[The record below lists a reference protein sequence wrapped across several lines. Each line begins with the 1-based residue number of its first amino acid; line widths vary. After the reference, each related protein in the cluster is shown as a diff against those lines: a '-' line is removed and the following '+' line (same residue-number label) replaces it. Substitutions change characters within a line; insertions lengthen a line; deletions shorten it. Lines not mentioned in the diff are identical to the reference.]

1 MAEEENKMS
10 AAEAGAAVTE
20 VSESSLIDQI
30 MQETRL
36 KPSDEGYETARK
48 GVAAFISDMLGSARK
63 GEKVEQRVVD
73 EMIAEID
80 KKISGQ
86 VDAIMHAEPFQKLES
101 AWRGLRMVIDRT
113 DFRENIKLEMMSV
126 SKDELLED
134 FEDAPDIT
142 KSGLYLKAYTAE
154 YGQFGGQP
162 YGAIISNYEFGPG
175 AQDVK
180 LLQSVASVSAMSHA
194 PFIANAGPEFFGLE
208 SFEGLPNLKDLE
220 SIFEGPQYA
229 KWQSFR
235 ESDDSRNVGLAMPRF
250 LLRQPYGEE
259 NPVKAFNYEENVEGS
274 REHFLWGQSSFAF
287 ATNLTRSFAKYR
299 WTPNIIGPQSGGMV
313 EDLPVHKYMDHGEI
327 KTMPPTEVTLSDRRE
342 FELSEQGFMGLT
354 VRKGT
359 DNATFFSANS
369 PQKAK
374 FFGNDPEAKAAETN
388 FKLGTELPYLF
399 VINRLAHYL
408 KVLQRENIGSWKTRS
423 ELDRELN
430 QWIRQ
435 YVADQDNP
443 PPAVRSKRPLRE
455 AKIVVTEDE
464 GNPGWFR
471 CEIQVRPHFKYM
483 GSSFTLSLAGK
494 LDKA

>member
-1 MAEEENKMS
+1 MSEELQQ
-10 AAEAGAAVTE
+10 AQDQVVTE
-20 VSESSLIDQI
+20 DVSLLDQI

-36 KPSDEGYETARK
+36 RPADDGYDIAKK
-48 GVAAFISDMLGSARK
+48 GVEAFIGDLLTPSRR
-63 GEKVEQRVVD
+63 GEKIEQKVVD
-73 EMIAEID
+73 KMIAEID
-80 KKISGQ
+80 KRISKQ
-86 VDAIMHAEPFQKLES
+86 VDEVMHNESFQKLES
-101 AWRGLRMVIDRT
+101 AWRGLKMVVDRS
-113 DFRENIKLEMMSV
+113 DFRENIKIEMMSA
-126 SKDELLED
+126 SKEEMLED

-142 KSGLYLKAYTAE
+142 KAGLYKHIYSAE
-154 YGQFGGQP
+154 YGQFGGKP
-162 YGAIISNYEFGPG
+162 YGAVISDYTFGPD
-175 AQDVK
+175 AQSINLLSK
-180 LLQSVASVSAMSHA
+180 LAGVSAMSHA
-194 PFIANAGPEFFGLE
+194 PFIAGAGPEFFGLD
-208 SFEGLPNLKDLE
+208 SFDGMPNLKDLE

-259 NPVKAFNYEENVEGS
+259 NPSKLFKYEENVDGS
-274 REHFLWGQSSFAF
+274 REKFLWGNSSFAF

-313 EDLPVHKYMDHGEI
+313 EDLPIHKYTEHGEL
-327 KTMPPTEVTLSDRRE
+327 KAMAPVEVTLSDRRE

-359 DNATFFSANS
+359 DNASFFSANS
-369 PQKAK
+369 PQKPK
-374 FFGNDPEAKAAETN
+374 FFGNDPESKQAETN
-388 FKLGTELPYLF
+388 YKLGTELPYLF
-399 VINRLAHYL
+399 VVNRLAHYI

-423 ELDRELN
+423 ELENEL
-430 QWIRQ
+430 QTWIRQ

-443 PPAVRSKRPLRE
+443 PAAVRSKRPLRE
-455 AKIVVTEDE
+455 AKITVSEDA

-471 CEIQVRPHFKYM
+471 VEMQVRPHFKYM